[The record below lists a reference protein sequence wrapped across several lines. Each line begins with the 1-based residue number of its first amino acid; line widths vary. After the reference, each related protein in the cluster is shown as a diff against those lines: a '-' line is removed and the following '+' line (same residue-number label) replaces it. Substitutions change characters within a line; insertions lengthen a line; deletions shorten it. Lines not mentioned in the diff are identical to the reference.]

1 MESMLL
7 VFSFSV
13 PATPIYS
20 NLQSLLRSPTVVG
33 PAPLQSFRLNVSKA
47 LLSQLHLGLL
57 PFSHPLYSLP
67 NWVTVDS
74 VSKKYLKSTNFSPT
88 LCHPAG
94 LVTWVPAVTLL
105 HLLGFFPILFLKW
118 KSATT
123 PSLPPKP
130 NPKQNRETNKLASP
144 TQLSHDAHDL
154 QLKSGVPRDL
164 AIAGLPRSSPFPLS
178 LSVVQLWLAWFQFL
192 RNSIH
197 LYFPPHFLTFCGL
210 LFFLWFSP

>member
-1 MESMLL
+1 MFL
-7 VFSFSV
+7 VFSSSV
-13 PATPIYS
+13 PATPRYS

-33 PAPLQSFRLNVSKA
+33 PAALQSFQLNVSKS

-67 NWVTVDS
+67 NRVTVDS
-74 VSKKYLKSTNFSPT
+74 VFKKYLKSTNFSPP

-94 LVTWVPAVTLL
+94 LVTWVTAVTLL
-105 HLLGFFPILFLKW
+105 HFLGFFPILFLKW
-118 KSATT
+118 KSAT
-123 PSLPPKP
+123 PHPPKKP

-144 TQLSHDAHDL
+144 SFPIMPMIFSWNQDL
-154 QLKSGVPRDL
+154 RVPRDL
-164 AIAGLPRSSPFPLS
+164 VIAGLPRSSPFPLS

-197 LYFPPHFLTFCGL
+197 FYFLPHFLTFCRL

>member
-7 VFSFSV
+7 VFSSV

-20 NLQSLLRSPTVVG
+20 NLQSLLRFPTVVG

-67 NWVTVDS
+67 NRVTVDS

-94 LVTWVPAVTLL
+94 LVTWVTAVTLL

-118 KSATT
+118 KSATP
-123 PSLPPKP
+123 PSPPP
-130 NPKQNRETNKLASP
+130 NPTQNKTGKQINCRHPPSFPMMPMIFSWNQESHVTWLLLACP
-144 TQLSHDAHDL
+144 
-154 QLKSGVPRDL
+154 G
-164 AIAGLPRSSPFPLS
+164 
-178 LSVVQLWLAWFQFL
+178 
-192 RNSIH
+192 
-197 LYFPPHFLTFCGL
+197 PPHSPSPCPWSSYDWLGFSSSEIAFTYTFLPT
-210 LFFLWFSP
+210 S